1 MGRFILIYQLTV
13 HRCVCVHCSSFF
25 HGPTVPSFF
34 AKLKIPTYSKH
45 KPSKKTIQTDC
56 KRSVYVTCCY
66 SFTLHPLQIN
76 FENKPPFSLLKFHS
90 PSIHP
95 KQKTYN
101 QPNKPIWKLFENR
114 TLANLLA
121 MLCCCTEHAED
132 FTVPTHGARLVD
144 REAVEFPEVPH
155 PVLSLR
161 SLGKTF
167 QVEPWRLE
175 LQRRNILLQYN

>member
-101 QPNKPIWKLFENR
+101 QPNKPIGNSSDPNLGQFGTPCCVAARSTVKTSQFPRTELWWIVKPWSSPRCSTRCCGAFTGAWGRPFRWNLGVGNSLEQFE
-114 TLANLLA
+114 
-121 MLCCCTEHAED
+121 
-132 FTVPTHGARLVD
+132 
-144 REAVEFPEVPH
+144 
-155 PVLSLR
+155 
-161 SLGKTF
+161 K
-167 QVEPWRLE
+167 
-175 LQRRNILLQYN
+175 

>member
-56 KRSVYVTCCY
+56 KKSVYVTCCY

-76 FENKPPFSLLKFHS
+76 FENKPPFSLFKTKKHTNPFTQNKKRNS
-90 PSIHP
+90 T
-95 KQKTYN
+95 KQT
-101 QPNKPIWKLFENR
+101 PLETLRIR
-114 TLANLLA
+114 TLANLARHVVL
-121 MLCCCTEHAED
+121 L
-132 FTVPTHGARLVD
+132 HGAR
-144 REAVEFPEVPH
+144 
-155 PVLSLR
+155 
-161 SLGKTF
+161 
-167 QVEPWRLE
+167 
-175 LQRRNILLQYN
+175 

>member
-95 KQKTYN
+95 KQKKRITN
-101 QPNKPIWKLFENR
+101 QTNPLETLRIR

-121 MLCCCTEHAED
+121 MLCCCTEHGED
-132 FTVPTHGARLVD
+132 FTVPTHGALVD
-144 REAVEFPEVPH
+144 REAVEFPEVQH
-155 PVLSLR
+155 PVRSR

-167 QVEPWRLE
+167 QVEPWRLK
-175 LQRRNILLQYN
+175 R